1 MQTTPRQF
9 PEGLKPDIFKLPL
22 LDEVSELR
30 YDAKIQIISE

>member
-9 PEGLKPDIFKLPL
+9 PQRLPDIFKLPL